1 MKIEISRNDLD
12 GFWNRYD
19 FQMPSHLAEEGWRLP
34 TPQELRYIFDQP
46 DTEFEDQWYMTD
58 DFGSEDCSSLSINF
72 GDKREIRLN
81 CQESNWGL
89 CKIRLVRDI

>member
-12 GFWNRYD
+12 GFCNRYD

-34 TPQELRYIFDQP
+34 SPQELRYIFDQP

-58 DFGSEDCSSLSINF
+58 DFESDFYSLSINF
-72 GDKREIRLN
+72 SDKRELRLD
-81 CQESNWGL
+81 CSESHWGL